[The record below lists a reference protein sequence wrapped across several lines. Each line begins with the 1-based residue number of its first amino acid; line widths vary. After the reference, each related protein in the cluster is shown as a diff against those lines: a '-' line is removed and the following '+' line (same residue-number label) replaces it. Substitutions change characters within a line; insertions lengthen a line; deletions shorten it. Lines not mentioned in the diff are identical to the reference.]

1 MSMSDDRDAA
11 LAAFEKAHTEFAAAM
26 EETPTA
32 ALRYRPAG
40 EDYALGGLA
49 VHVGQVLEKYA
60 RVLDAMRAAD
70 FGSVNE
76 PPLPPTSEVDTALV
90 RDGFDDHTRAAVL
103 ERVRGA
109 HARVITAL
117 CAVPDDA
124 FRRAAPVTYAG
135 AGEPFATSPADVLGW
150 VHDHYSEH
158 IHQVID
164 LRSTWAS
171 TQT

>member
-1 MSMSDDRDAA
+1 MGDDRHAA
-11 LAAFEKAHTEFAAAM
+11 LAAFDQAHTQFAAAI

-32 ALRYRPAG
+32 ALRYRTAG

-60 RVLDAMRAAD
+60 RLLDAIRAAA
-70 FGSVNE
+70 FGTVTE
-76 PPLPPTSEVDTALV
+76 PPLPASSEADTALV
-90 RDGFDDHTRAAVL
+90 REGFDDHTRAAVL

-109 HARVITAL
+109 HARVISAVR
-117 CAVPDDA
+117 AVPEDA

-150 VHDHYSEH
+150 VHDHYGEH
-158 IHQVID
+158 IDQVVD
-164 LRSTWAS
+164 LRSTWAT